1 MSSEGA
7 NYVITMEAGVAIC
20 RVFRDPRQTSE
31 EAAKTL
37 DAVVVASRTL
47 ALADDVTGFVVDLRR
62 TPGAQS
68 PQMEAVLSRIAQVW
82 ESTGQRI
89 AFLIDGDPIQKLQL
103 ARIASGAAP
112 RFGAIFANRDD
123 ARAFAGAT
131 AQTDPQTISRILD
144 RPSRIR

>member
-1 MSSEGA
+1 MGT
-7 NYVITMEAGVAIC
+7 NYVITMESGVAIC
-20 RVFRDPRQTSE
+20 RVYRDPGQSSDD
-31 EAAKTL
+31 AARSL
-37 DAVVVASRTL
+37 EAVVVESRSL
-47 ALADDVTGFVVDLRR
+47 ALDDGVAGFVIDMRR

-68 PQMEAVLSRIAQVW
+68 PQIELVLSRIAQVW

-89 AFLIDGDPIQKLQL
+89 AFLVDSDPIQKLQL
-103 ARIASGAAP
+103 SRIATTSAP

-131 AQTDPQTISRILD
+131 STTDPQTISRILD

>member
-1 MSSEGA
+1 MTNGA
-7 NYVITMEAGVAIC
+7 NYVISMESGVAIC
-20 RVFRDPRQTSE
+20 RVFRVPGQSSDD
-31 EAAKTL
+31 AARSL
-37 DAVVVASRTL
+37 DALVTESRSL
-47 ALADDVTGFVVDLRR
+47 ALDDGVSGFVIDVRR

-68 PQMEAVLSRIAQVW
+68 PQVETVLSRIAQVW

-89 AFLIDGDPIQKLQL
+89 AFLVDSDPIQRLQL
-103 ARIASGAAP
+103 SRIAAMAAP

-131 AQTDPQTISRILD
+131 SATDPQTISRILD